1 LFGVIPFTDAS
12 TKGRRSE
19 MFDEIVKGVTVRKS
33 GSTIER
39 VNLRNT
45 SWHLL
50 ASWDGTEVIRQEYLQ
65 GKSFGLRPQ
74 EGWNALEC
82 YYILEGEA
90 VWEDGDRSVL
100 LGPGD
105 SLTGAPV
112 KEPCILRAVTNLVT
126 LYVCSQPSFHMVSEQ
141 VTYLQQLA
149 VSVEEKDGY
158 TADHCRRI
166 RDLSMEV
173 GQRLKLTPGQQYNL
187 FHGAFLHDLGKVGVP
202 DGILLKPG
210 TLSDEEWR
218 IMKQHPTIGGSML
231 VNTNV
236 APAAY
241 ILEQHHESIDGSG
254 YPLGLRG
261 DEISLEAKIVAVVDS
276 YDAMI
281 TDRVYRSGMPK
292 EAARKELQR
301 NVGRLYQA
309 DVVETFLDV
318 IDKY

>member
-1 LFGVIPFTDAS
+1 
-12 TKGRRSE
+12 

-33 GSTIER
+33 GSAIER

-45 SWHLL
+45 IWHLL

-65 GKSFGLRPQ
+65 GKRFGLRPQ

-90 VWEDGDRSVL
+90 VWEDGDRSIV

-112 KEPCILRAVTNLVT
+112 KEPCILQAVTDLVT

-149 VSVEEKDGY
+149 VSVEEKDGH
-158 TADHCRRI
+158 TADHCGRI
-166 RDLSMEV
+166 QDLSIEV
-173 GQRLKLTPGQQYNL
+173 GKRLKLTPAQQYNL
-187 FHGAFLHDLGKVGVP
+187 FHGAYLHDVGKVGVP
-202 DGILLKPG
+202 DSILLKPG
-210 TLSDEEWR
+210 KLTDEEWR
-218 IMKQHPTIGGSML
+218 IMKQHPTIGGRML
-231 VNTNV
+231 ANTNV
-236 APAAY
+236 AHAAH
-241 ILEQHHESIDGSG
+241 ILEQHHERIDGSG

-261 DEISLEAKIVAVVDS
+261 DQICLEAKIVAVVDS

-281 TDRVYRSGMPK
+281 TDRVYRLGMSK
-292 EAARKELQR
+292 DAALNELQKT
-301 NVGRLYQA
+301 VGTLYQA
-309 DVVETFLDV
+309 DVVASFLAV